1 MTRECGG
8 CTLCCRGTLTVQ
20 VNEHKVYPG
29 HACPHVVDS
38 GCGIHADPSKPEICD
53 AYLCVW
59 LQQPDMPDWMRPDKV
74 GFILT
79 ESASYPSTILLTAD
93 FASGRIDGTALFYAI
108 HWCKLTKKT
117 MFYTAKSPATGE
129 YIRGNIMNHPDSFYK
144 TGSMD
149 EIFEPIELFND
160 G

>member
-8 CTLCCRGTLTVQ
+8 CTLCCLGTLTVQ

-38 GCGIHADPSKPEICD
+38 GCGIFGDPSRPDICKG
-53 AYLCVW
+53 YLCAW
-59 LQQPDMPDWMRPDKV
+59 MQHPDMPDWMRPDKV
-74 GFILT
+74 GFMLT
-79 ESASYPSTILLTAD
+79 EADSYPSSVMLTAD
-93 FASGRIDGTALFYAI
+93 FASGQIDGTALLYAI
-108 HWCKLTKKT
+108 EWCKVKKKT
-117 MFYTAKSPATGE
+117 MFYTAKSPVTGE
-129 YIRGNIMNHPDSFYK
+129 YVRGNIMNHPDSFYRR
-144 TGSMD
+144 GSMD